1 MARVTVED
9 CVDKIPNRF
18 ELTLI
23 AAHRARMLANGS
35 PPTVDADNDKNP
47 VIALREIADRTISAP
62 DMRESL
68 IHSIQK
74 QVEIDEPEVAAAP
87 TALPSNVVTL
97 GRDSPSAD
105 MVVDT
110 MTEEELLRGL
120 QRLTAGGA
128 SREGQQLAIGS
139 AGFSRLPSWRGRRSA
154 ESGGDATKARE
165 LHGVGE
171 AGACRRS
178 ARARGRRAHG
188 TQRLPWHG
196 RPSLQCHVRYQA
208 EGVRL
213 RATALAYW
221 MGQRG

>member
-35 PPTVDADNDKNP
+35 QPTVDADNDKNP
-47 VIALREIADRTISAP
+47 VIALREIAEQTISAA

-74 QVEIDEPEVAAAP
+74 HVEIDEPEAAAAP
-87 TALPSNVVTL
+87 TTLPSNVISL

-105 MVVDT
+105 MIVDT

-120 QRLTAGGA
+120 QRLTPEEPHVKGNNRI
-128 SREGQQLAIGS
+128 SRFDSVNGP
-139 AGFSRLPSWRGRRSA
+139 FCP
-154 ESGGDATKARE
+154 
-165 LHGVGE
+165 
-171 AGACRRS
+171 C
-178 ARARGRRAHG
+178 
-188 TQRLPWHG
+188 P
-196 RPSLQCHVRYQA
+196 P
-208 EGVRL
+208 
-213 RATALAYW
+213 
-221 MGQRG
+221 